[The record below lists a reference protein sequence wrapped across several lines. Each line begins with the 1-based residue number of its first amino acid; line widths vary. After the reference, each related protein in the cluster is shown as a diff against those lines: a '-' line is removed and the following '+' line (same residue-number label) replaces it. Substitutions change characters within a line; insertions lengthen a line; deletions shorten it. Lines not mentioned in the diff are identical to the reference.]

1 MTKTDMKLK
10 ITAKN
15 IIRTCALIA
24 ILFFFIPTV
33 TVSCAGKKET
43 LSASR
48 IMSGV
53 EYQGTKY
60 SSAHPVLII
69 LLLLPAVIFAVWSV
83 KALHDKERAKICAGC
98 SFIDAA
104 GWIILYLKCREL
116 EDAGFSV
123 RITWAYYLNFII
135 LSSVFGLSMLALL
148 GKVSLAEQLPSE
160 LPEAAGKLLPLAREK
175 MKWKC
180 PSCGKYKEDDH
191 AFCSGC
197 GTARPGPA
205 CCPECGETL
214 VDGAMYCGHCGE
226 KIDENGAREQD
237 SDNNSIWDR

>member
-1 MTKTDMKLK
+1 MTKTDMKPK

-98 SFIDAA
+98 SLIDTA
-104 GWIILYLKCREL
+104 GWSILYFKCREL

-123 RITWAYYLNFII
+123 RMTWAYYFNLIV
-135 LSSVFGLSMLALL
+135 LSSVFGLSLLALL
-148 GKVSLAEQLPSE
+148 GKVSMTDPIPAEW
-160 LPEAAGKLLPLAREK
+160 PESAGKLPPLVRKK

-180 PSCGKYKEDDH
+180 PSCGRDNEGKH
-191 AFCSGC
+191 AFCSEC

-205 CCPECGETL
+205 CCPECGEPL
-214 VDGAMYCGHCGE
+214 MDGAMYCGHCG
-226 KIDENGAREQD
+226 KRIDETGSPE
-237 SDNNSIWDR
+237 